1 MYAIERHERI
11 SVLLSGAGR
20 VTVADLAQSLD
31 VTPETVRRDLDTLE
45 RQGLLRRVHG
55 GAVARGKTSL
65 AESTVADRADRAREA
80 KHAIATAALTL
91 LRNDFSGS
99 ILLDSG
105 TTTAAVAEL
114 LAHWRP
120 ATPGTQLTVITNSVP
135 IAALLHHNDALE
147 LHLLGGRVRGVTS
160 AAVGSPAID
169 QLAHLRPDIAFI
181 GANGLS
187 AEFGLSTPEEHEASV
202 KSAMVRSARRVVALV
217 DSSKLGDET
226 LHRFAELRELDTLV
240 TDADPVGTLSAALDA
255 HGVEVVV
262 A

>member
-11 SVLLSGAGR
+11 HAQLSDAGR
-20 VTVADLAQSLD
+20 VTVVDLATSLG
-31 VTPETVRRDLDTLE
+31 VTPETVRRDLDALE
-45 RQGLLRRVHG
+45 RAGVLRRVHG
-55 GAVARGKTSL
+55 GAVANGKTSL
-65 AESTVADRADRAREA
+65 VEPTVADRANRAREA
-80 KHAIATAALTL
+80 KSAIADAALAL
-91 LRNDFSGS
+91 LGDDFSGS

-105 TTTAAVAEL
+105 TTTAALAER

-120 ATPGTQLTVITNSVP
+120 STPGTQLTVITNSVP
-135 IAALLHHNDALE
+135 IASLLHLNDALE

-217 DSSKLGDET
+217 DATKLGDEA
-226 LHRFAELRELDTLV
+226 LHRFAELRELDVLIS
-240 TDADPVGTLSAALDA
+240 DADPAGTLRAALDA
-255 HGVEVVV
+255 HEVEVIV